1 MNICE
6 ISSKYTVRKL
16 TVEDI
21 NEIYDLS
28 AGNPLF
34 YEYCPPY
41 VTKESILRDMHALPP
56 QCTEDDKY
64 YIGFFQEDN
73 LIAVMDLISGY
84 PKEDTVYI
92 GLFMT
97 DKKVQGRGVGTEII
111 KDCFRYLKN
120 KSFRSIQLAYAKGNL
135 QSETFWKK
143 NGFCKTG
150 KETDQGDYISVS
162 MEKIMQ

>member
-6 ISSKYTVRKL
+6 ISSKYTVRKM
-16 TVEDI
+16 TAEDVDV
-21 NEIYDLS
+21 IYELS
-28 AGNPLF
+28 VGNPLF
-34 YEYCPPY
+34 YDYCPPY
-41 VTKESILRDMHALPP
+41 VTKESILYDMSELPP

-64 YIGFFQEDN
+64 YVGFFRENN

-84 PKEDTVYI
+84 PKEDTAYI

-111 KDCFRYLKN
+111 KECSRYLKN
-120 KSFRSIQLAYAKGNL
+120 QGFQSIQLAYAKGNP
-135 QSETFWKK
+135 QSEAFWKK

-150 KETDQGDYISVS
+150 KETDQGAYISVS
-162 MEKIMQ
+162 MGKII

>member
-16 TVEDI
+16 TATDI
-21 NEIYDLS
+21 DAIYALS

-41 VTKESILRDMHALPP
+41 ATKESILCDMNALPP
-56 QCTEDDKY
+56 QCKEEDKY
-64 YIGFFQEDN
+64 YIGFFRENN

-84 PKEDTVYI
+84 PKEDTAYI

-111 KDCFRYLKN
+111 KECSRYLKN
-120 KSFRSIQLAYAKGNL
+120 QGFRSMQLAYAKENP
-135 QSETFWKK
+135 QSEAFWKK

-150 KETDQGDYISVS
+150 KETDQGAYISVS
-162 MEKIMQ
+162 MEKII